1 MNKGELIE
9 AIANASNLSK
19 SDAESALNA
28 LIGSV
33 QNAVA
38 AGDKVTLPG
47 FGTFSP
53 ALRKART
60 GMDPRTR
67 EPVQIP
73 ERKSAK
79 FSVGSKFKAQVQ
91 GS

>member
-1 MNKGELIE
+1 
-9 AIANASNLSK
+9 
-19 SDAESALNA
+19 
-28 LIGSV
+28 
-33 QNAVA
+33 
-38 AGDKVTLPG
+38 
-47 FGTFSP
+47 
-53 ALRKART
+53 
-60 GMDPRTR
+60 MDPRTR